1 MYGIS
6 TIYVYR
12 VECIVLQATR
22 GHVFGQVVHTHAD
35 INAVLLFNTHGHK
48 RIMYWEQ
55 KQTVIIY
62 LTHMLTQLSSLIIW
76 VANPPPPL
84 LAEAM

>member
-35 INAVLLFNTHGHK
+35 INGVLLFNTHGHK
-48 RIMYWEQ
+48 RIMY
-55 KQTVIIY
+55 
-62 LTHMLTQLSSLIIW
+62 
-76 VANPPPPL
+76 
-84 LAEAM
+84 